1 MKKVYQK
8 CLWISY
14 ITLGIAVNEMGENI
28 NHDSNTNIKH
38 IRSEASLY
46 PGTFTVAAGKRYA
59 SHEGLRSRA
68 RRTDW
73 RM

>member
-28 NHDSNTNIKH
+28 NHDSNTNIKAFL
-38 IRSEASLY
+38 IRFWLKISTKQEESVSIIAY
-46 PGTFTVAAGKRYA
+46 TF
-59 SHEGLRSRA
+59 S
-68 RRTDW
+68 
-73 RM
+73 

>member
-14 ITLGIAVNEMGENI
+14 ITLGIAVKEVGENI

-38 IRSEASLY
+38 IKHLTLLLS
-46 PGTFTVAAGKRYA
+46 G
-59 SHEGLRSRA
+59 
-68 RRTDW
+68 
-73 RM
+73 